1 MSEQCKTLRNFGIIQ
16 FEPQHERSILI
27 DDGFARRCPDR
38 SNASTVTGDAER
50 ATMTTKNDDE
60 KYTRRDDDERSRVE
74 STYRGEILEKRR
86 EVELLLG
93 RRGERRGV
101 DGRGLAGR
109 GDAAEGGA
117 GEAIGVKVSVQRHGS
132 FCGVV

>member
-1 MSEQCKTLRNFGIIQ
+1 
-16 FEPQHERSILI
+16 
-27 DDGFARRCPDR
+27 
-38 SNASTVTGDAER
+38 
-50 ATMTTKNDDE
+50 MTTKIDDE

-117 GEAIGVKVSVQRHGS
+117 GEAIGVKVSVHRHGS

>member
-1 MSEQCKTLRNFGIIQ
+1 MTK
-16 FEPQHERSILI
+16 I
-27 DDGFARRCPDR
+27 DD
-38 SNASTVTGDAER
+38 
-50 ATMTTKNDDE
+50 K

-117 GEAIGVKVSVQRHGS
+117 REAIGVKVSVQRHGS
-132 FCGVV
+132 FRGGCVSVRSGTACVEVRAARRAPVSS

>member
-1 MSEQCKTLRNFGIIQ
+1 MT
-16 FEPQHERSILI
+16 

-38 SNASTVTGDAER
+38 SNASTGTGDAER
-50 ATMTTKNDDE
+50 ATTTTKIDDK
-60 KYTRRDDDERSRVE
+60 KYTRRDDDERSHVE

-117 GEAIGVKVSVQRHGS
+117 REAIGVKVSVQRHGS
-132 FCGVV
+132 FCGFV